1 MQTPKHS
8 SRARRGLSLVEAT
21 ISMVIVSVVIAGAL
35 RVHAAA
41 STNALAATRALQG
54 RSLARTLLDEIRQ
67 CRYEEPEA
75 DVTPAFGLEGE
86 ATANRS
92 TWDDVDDYHGF
103 SESGGGNLTGKTG
116 TEIEGTAGWA
126 WSASVKWVSP
136 VDTTLTS
143 VTETGLK
150 RITVMAT
157 SPSGETTVVRALRSA
172 NGLVDQ
178 ASYASDTD
186 VVTFVDLEV
195 RLEDGSSPRRMGIA
209 TLGRPRN

>member
-1 MQTPKHS
+1 MP
-8 SRARRGLSLVEAT
+8 SRTHHNLARRGLSLVEAT

-35 RVHAAA
+35 QVHAAA
-41 STNALAATRALQG
+41 STNSLAATRSLEG
-54 RSLARTLLDEIRQ
+54 RRLARMLLDEIRQ

-86 ATANRS
+86 ATADRS

-103 SESGGGNLTGKTG
+103 SKSGGGNLTGKTG
-116 TEIEGTAGWA
+116 TQIVDTGGWA
-126 WSASVKWVSP
+126 WTVSVKWVSP
-136 VDTTLTS
+136 ADTTLTS

-150 RITVMAT
+150 RVTVIVTA
-157 SPSGETTVVRALRSA
+157 PSGETTVVQGLRSA

-178 ASYASDTD
+178 ASYATDTD
-186 VVTFVDLEV
+186 VVTFVDLKV
-195 RLEDGSSPRRMGIA
+195 RFEDGSSPRRMGVA